1 MSPTP
6 ARQDPIICP
15 YCQTSNDPARGSKH
29 CRGCKAQIMQADL
42 CVALFSP
49 SPFDAI
55 RQLDDD
61 GDYWSARDLM
71 PLLGYERWERFEA
84 AVSRAYAACKNSGHD
99 PLDHFRVAAKA
110 INGGRWGSQTVSD
123 FRLTRYACYLVAM
136 NGDPRKLE
144 IASAQT
150 YFAVKTREAEMTPIP
165 YDVPRSLPDALRAY
179 AAEVEAREAAEQRA
193 AELEAPAQAWNILA
207 SGEGDFS
214 VADAAKI
221 LARDP
226 NISIGR
232 DRLFAYLNETGWTYR
247 QQADRR
253 WRAYQRHVDSGRLSE
268 LPQQYE
274 NKQTGQIALAAPQ
287 LRITAKGLADLHRIL
302 GGTEPLKLDGD
313 V

>member
-207 SGEGDFS
+207 SAHADWS
-214 VADAAKI
+214 VREAAYI
-221 LARDP
+221 LNRDP
-226 NISIGR
+226 SIDTGQN
-232 DRLFAYLNETGWTYR
+232 RLFNEMRRMRVIDSRDIPY
-247 QQADRR
+247 ADH
-253 WRAYQRHVDSGRLSE
+253 ARHVKLRPRSFTNRATGE
-268 LPQQYE
+268 ETPAKPQV
-274 NKQTGQIALAAPQ
+274 
-287 LRITAKGLADLHRIL
+287 RITAEGLAYLHKKL
-302 GGTEPLKLDGD
+302 GGTAPIQLDEQLATDGA
-313 V
+313 